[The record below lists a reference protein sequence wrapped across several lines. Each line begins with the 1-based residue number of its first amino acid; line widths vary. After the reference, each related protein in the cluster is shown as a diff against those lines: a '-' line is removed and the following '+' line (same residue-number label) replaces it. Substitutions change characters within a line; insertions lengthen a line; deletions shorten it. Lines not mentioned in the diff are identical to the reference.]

1 MNALYKSQKNVWD
14 RHVKTEHHKSA
25 ASSFLNRFEKYPK
38 NDIDEIELQN
48 QMKKLLTLAE
58 NESKKTK
65 INNRNQLKKVF
76 DTLITLSAN
85 AMPLRGHEKES
96 LDDVFDDMVNK
107 YRVVLLKCHI
117 LGVK

>member
-1 MNALYKSQKNVWD
+1 ME
-14 RHVKTEHHKSA
+14 TTHHIRA
-25 ASSFLNRFEKYPK
+25 ASSFLSRFEKYPK
-38 NDIDEIELQN
+38 NDIDEIQLQN

-58 NESKKTK
+58 NESTKTK
-65 INNRNQLKKVF
+65 IKNRDQLKKVF

-117 LGVK
+117 FG